1 MAFTGDFRRDGAIV
15 RAEHMLMN
23 RTRILLLALAALV
36 GIAALSPARAA
47 DQSLPA
53 DRQALD
59 QAIHDYLMNHP
70 EVIVESLRA
79 AEKKMHDEED
89 AAARAAIDNK
99 QSELLHDPSSPVGG
113 NPNGDVTIVEFFDY
127 HCPYCKQV
135 EPALETLLKED
146 PKVRIVYK
154 EFPIL
159 GPNSVVASQVA
170 LAALK
175 QGPQKYARFHA
186 AMMNAKGAISEG
198 VIMQVAQDSGLDM
211 GRIKTDMKA
220 PEVDAL
226 IKRNYDLADA
236 LKIHGTPA
244 FIVGD
249 ALAPGAVD
257 LDMLRKMVAD
267 ARKRS

>member
-1 MAFTGDFRRDGAIV
+1 MEDGQ
-15 RAEHMLMN
+15 MN
-23 RTRILLLALAALV
+23 RFRASLLVFAALI
-36 GIAALSPARAA
+36 GIAALTPARAA
-47 DQSLPA
+47 DQSLPT

-79 AEKKMHDEED
+79 AEKKLQDAQD
-89 AAARAAIDNK
+89 AAARTAIGDR
-99 QSELLHDPSSPVGG
+99 QSELLHDPASPIAG
-113 NPNGDVTIVEFFDY
+113 NSNGDVTIVEFFDY

-135 EPALETLLKED
+135 EPALDALLKED
-146 PKVRIVYK
+146 PKIRIVYK

-159 GPNSVVASQVA
+159 GPDSVTASQAA

-175 QGPQKYARFHA
+175 QGPQKYTRFHA
-186 AMMNAKGAISEG
+186 AMMSTKGAINEG
-198 VIMQVAQDSGLDM
+198 VIMQVARDAGLDVT
-211 GRIKTDMKA
+211 RLKTDMKA
-220 PEVDAL
+220 PDVDAM
-226 IKRNYDLADA
+226 IKRNYDLAEA

-257 LDMLRKMVAD
+257 IDTLRKMVAD

>member
-1 MAFTGDFRRDGAIV
+1 MTQS
-15 RAEHMLMN
+15 
-23 RTRILLLALAALV
+23 RILLFAIAALV
-36 GIAALSPARAA
+36 GIAVLSPALAA

-59 QAIHDYLMNHP
+59 QAIHDYLISHP
-70 EVIVESLRA
+70 EVIVESLRT
-79 AEKKMHDEED
+79 AEKKLQDEQD
-89 AAARAAIDNK
+89 AAARTAIDTR
-99 QSELLHDPSSPVGG
+99 QSELLRDPDSPVAG

-146 PKVRIVYK
+146 PKIRIVYK

-159 GPNSVVASQVA
+159 GPDSVVASQVA

-175 QGPQKYARFHA
+175 QGTQKYARFHA
-186 AMMNAKGAISEG
+186 AMMSTKGGISEA
-198 VIMQVAQDSGLDM
+198 VVMQVARDAGLDVT
-211 GRIKTDMKA
+211 RLKTDMKA
-220 PEVDAL
+220 PDVDAM
-226 IKRNYDLADA
+226 IKRNYDLAEA

-257 LDMLRKMVAD
+257 VDTLRKMVAD

>member
-1 MAFTGDFRRDGAIV
+1 
-15 RAEHMLMN
+15 MN
-23 RTRILLLALAALV
+23 RPRLLLLALLAV
-36 GIAALSPARAA
+36 FGIASLMPAQAA

-79 AEKKMHDEED
+79 AEKKMQDKED
-89 AAARAAIDNK
+89 AEARVAIGGK
-99 QSELLHDPSSPVGG
+99 RSELLNDPGSPVGG

-135 EPALETLLKED
+135 EPTLETLLKDD
-146 PKVRIVYK
+146 PKLRIVYK

-159 GPNSVVASQVA
+159 GPDSVVASHVA

-175 QGPQKYARFHA
+175 QGAQKYARFHA
-186 AMMNAKGAISEG
+186 ALMSTKGSIGES
-198 VIMQVAQDSGLDM
+198 VVMQVAKDSGLDVA
-211 GRIKTDMKA
+211 RLKTDMKA
-220 PEVDAL
+220 PEIEAT

-236 LKIHGTPA
+236 LKIRGTPA
-244 FIVGD
+244 FIIGD
-249 ALAPGAVD
+249 TLAPGAVD
-257 LDMLRKMVAD
+257 LDTLRKMVAD
-267 ARKRS
+267 ARKGG